1 MTRDKFGIE
10 NLGGGNEA
18 AKAVIVEFIATRPEE
33 NQAWQY
39 RECVILTDRD
49 AEMLEIGSTPLDVL
63 RAHITAFLTSKDGW
77 RENCQA
83 CQDFNWG
90 DFASSDLEAFGV
102 YHDGDIPAGFAAAE
116 VWVSPSTV
124 SHDELLAPCEAVLAE
139 AVLYRDGEEL
149 LRVPVEVDFAEG
161 YVTWPD
167 ETEAGT
173 FEAATKGEVIIG
185 DEAIPLD
192 KSEEYA
198 RLVTDSNLF

>member
-10 NLGGGNEA
+10 DLGSRSKA
-18 AKAVIVEFIATRPEE
+18 VKAVIVEFISTRPEE
-33 NQAWQY
+33 KQAWSY
-39 RECVILTDRD
+39 RECVLLTNKDE
-49 AEMLEIGSTPLDVL
+49 EMLKAGSTPLDIL
-63 RAHITAFLTSKDGW
+63 RAHITAFLTSRDGW
-77 RENCQA
+77 RENCRS

-90 DFASSDLEAFGV
+90 DFVCSDLEAFGV
-102 YHDGDIPAGFAAAE
+102 YHDGDIPIDCAAAE
-116 VWVSPSTV
+116 VWVSPNTV
-124 SHDELLAPCEAVLAE
+124 SHDELLAPCEAVVAIG
-139 AVLYRDGEEL
+139 VLYRDGEEL
-149 LRVPVEVDFAEG
+149 LRVPVEADFAEG

-167 ETEAGT
+167 GAEVGT